1 MDPANAK
8 LKPGESVWCRLQS
21 PEPGGYLVTL
31 TPSGIE
37 GFLPSHDPIDMGRV
51 VPATFVCMSGE
62 RALLTY
68 AFVMGTTERVQVSTA
83 SDQENA
89 FSVWADSYPD
99 AIRLRRAVDLVMPP
113 FSSSPILL
121 KLGEK
126 SAYEFFGSL
135 ESAQFTGC
143 VKVFCQKRLS
153 RAAVIFHHGRVVGSV
168 YTTKLISEPYPFE
181 VGLRRLLEDMKLQD
195 AELEMYDLPGD
206 LVLSMSALFLGYT
219 DQRKDTLNNLEY
231 AEEMLAHFATRKETA
246 CFSLNEQTQTP
257 CALGFVSDGEFIGMY
272 VIAERTFGKDK
283 VFMRQVL
290 DKHATSRL
298 EAYILPSA
306 MTTDSV
312 RFGYSLTSAQFA
324 T

>member
-1 MDPANAK
+1 MDRQKAK

-121 KLGEK
+121 RLGDK
-126 SAYEFFGSL
+126 SAQEFFGSL
-135 ESAQFTGC
+135 EAAEFTGC

-153 RAAVIFHHGRVVGSV
+153 RAAVIFHLGRAVGSV

-181 VGLRRLLEDMKLQD
+181 VGLRRMLEDMNSQD

-206 LVLSMSALFLGYT
+206 LVLSMSALFLGYI
-219 DQRKDTLNNLEY
+219 DQRSDNLDNSAY
-231 AEEMLAHFATRKETA
+231 AEHMLAHFATRKETA
-246 CFSLNEQTQTP
+246 CFSLNEETHTP
-257 CALGFVSDGEFIGMY
+257 CALGFVSEGEFKGAF
-272 VIAERTFGKDK
+272 VIAGRTFGPEKS
-283 VFMRQVL
+283 FLLQLL
-290 DKHATSRL
+290 DKHPKARL

-312 RFGYSLTSAQFA
+312 RFGYSLTSEQFA
-324 T
+324 V